1 MTKQANKTLIGI
13 FVVGAVALVVA
24 GVMIFGSGKFFAER
38 HRLVMYFDGS
48 VSGLNV
54 GAPVVFRGVKIGT
67 VTDIVLRADPA
78 DMSIQIPVFIE
89 IEPNRFERIGKA
101 RDKRN
106 LEEAVQL
113 LINRGL
119 RARLDVQSLVTGQLL
134 IELDFHPDKPVRLVG
149 MDTEY
154 LEIPT
159 IPSSWDEL
167 ADTFQKLPLTEL
179 VGKLTSAIEGI
190 ERTVNSPEVGK
201 GLKNLNETMEDIQ
214 KLVENLDSSVAENSD
229 LPYHLTK
236 ALAEVSAAARSV
248 RVLADYLEQHP
259 DALLRGKAGS
269 GGR

>member
-1 MTKQANKTLIGI
+1 MSKQANKTLIGI

-24 GVMIFGSGKFFAER
+24 GVAIFGTGKFFSER

-113 LINRGL
+113 LM
-119 RARLDVQSLVTGQLL
+119 
-134 IELDFHPDKPVRLVG
+134 EKKG
-149 MDTEY
+149 M
-154 LEIPT
+154 
-159 IPSSWDEL
+159 
-167 ADTFQKLPLTEL
+167 
-179 VGKLTSAIEGI
+179 TSEGA
-190 ERTVNSPEVGK
+190 NS
-201 GLKNLNETMEDIQ
+201 
-214 KLVENLDSSVAENSD
+214 
-229 LPYHLTK
+229 Y
-236 ALAEVSAAARSV
+236 
-248 RVLADYLEQHP
+248 
-259 DALLRGKAGS
+259 
-269 GGR
+269 